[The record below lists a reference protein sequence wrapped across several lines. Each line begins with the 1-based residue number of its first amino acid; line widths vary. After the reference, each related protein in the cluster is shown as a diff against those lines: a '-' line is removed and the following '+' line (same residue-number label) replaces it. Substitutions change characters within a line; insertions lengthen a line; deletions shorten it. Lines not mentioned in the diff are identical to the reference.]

1 MTALLRNISLFIITV
16 LAVCSLGGCGQEAP
30 PTKPASL
37 WSVYDDLFKEAKYID
52 LTHAFEPQQAVWSG
66 FGSATFGAA
75 TASEDIAGY
84 IKKGEAFTY
93 EQHGFVASS
102 YVLPTDQYGTQ
113 FDPPAHWNPLGAT
126 ISDIPASYAI
136 RPLVVINI
144 APQVARDPGY
154 HLQVSDVELWEQ
166 TYGPIPAGAV
176 VMVRSD
182 WYKKWRDIKRFNQK
196 PFPGVSLD
204 ALKFLHDERHIL
216 FHGHE
221 PLDTDT
227 TPTLEGEYWLMHN
240 NHAQA
245 EGVAHLDKVPEQG
258 ALILI
263 GFAKPEGGTGGYA
276 RYIAIAP
283 ATWEYGVSSD
293 ALTDGTLP
301 SFATP
306 LKRDQQGVMRR

>member
-1 MTALLRNISLFIITV
+1 MTALLRNISLFIITALTIGT
-16 LAVCSLGGCGQEAP
+16 LAGCSQEAP
-30 PTKPASL
+30 PQKPDTL
-37 WSVYDDLFKEAKYID
+37 WAVYDDLFKQAKYID

-66 FGSATFGAA
+66 FGSATFAPA

-102 YVLPTDQYGTQ
+102 YVLSTDQYGTQ

-136 RPLVVINI
+136 RQLVVINI
-144 APQVARDPGY
+144 ASQVARDPGY
-154 HLQVSDVELWEQ
+154 HLQVSDVEQWEK
-166 TYGPIPAGAV
+166 TYGLIPAGAV

-196 PFPGVSLD
+196 PFPGVSLK

-263 GFAKPEGGTGGYA
+263 GFAKPQGGTGGYA
-276 RYIAIAP
+276 RYIALAP
-283 ATWEYGVSSD
+283 STWQYGVSID
-293 ALTDGTLP
+293 DMTDGTLP
-301 SFATP
+301 SFAMP